1 MQVECGIVIFII
13 RMLQTVFG
21 TLISVTILSKF
32 PIYCDASGHKEVT
45 VNENVSSLN
54 SAIF

>member
-1 MQVECGIVIFII
+1 MQVECGTVIFII
-13 RMLQTVFG
+13 RMLQSVFG
-21 TLISVTILSKF
+21 TLISVTVLSKF
-32 PIYCDASGHKEVT
+32 PIYCDASRHNDVT